1 MQKRDT
7 WTKHGNTVL
16 ISQAQ
21 EAGLFVTLA
30 YLDLVRYLDLSLENK
45 YLMIVKDL
53 KNCTWSCL

>member
-53 KNCTWSCL
+53 KNCT